1 MLYGSVP
8 RVLPLACF
16 SELSD
21 TDVAL
26 ANQLLLSR
34 AFGRIACAGDDHSR
48 KARPCFALSWYLL

>member
-1 MLYGSVP
+1 MLCGSAM

-16 SELSD
+16 TELSD

-26 ANQLLLSR
+26 ANQLLLFR

-48 KARPCFALSWYLL
+48 KARSCFALSKCLL